1 MSYGCEE
8 SSRDWTD
15 ASAKATP
22 ALLGLAAGLLLG
34 DLMHRNARRV
44 LAISLGALAV
54 AAITPLA
61 VGGIVNK
68 VNGPESKRGARR
80 RLQGIRDAGAGHYPD
95 VEDELREQ
103 GLL

>member
-1 MSYGCEE
+1 MSYGCDE
-8 SSRDWTD
+8 SGRDWTD
-15 ASAKATP
+15 TSAMATP
-22 ALLGLAAGLLLG
+22 ALLGAAAGLLLG
-34 DLMHRNARRV
+34 ELMHRSARRV
-44 LAISLGALAV
+44 VAISLAALAV
-54 AAITPLA
+54 AAIMPLA

-68 VNGPESKRGARR
+68 VNGPQSKRGARR